1 MTTSDWLTVP
11 GARLHYEV
19 RGAGPVLLLI
29 PGGAADSAGFAPLAT
44 ALADRYTVVTYD
56 PRGLGRSTLDGPP
69 DDIPVAVQADD
80 AHRLLAT
87 VGNEPAHVFASSGG
101 GMTGLCLLTRYPEQ
115 VRTLVAHEPPITT
128 LLPDHE
134 QFRAEGEQLY
144 ETWRT
149 QGIDAA
155 LPRFLAGAQLDGGE
169 KDGAGPD
176 PQILAMT
183 MAMKPSFDFFLGY
196 MMRELGAFR
205 PDIPA
210 LRAAS
215 SRVLV
220 AGGMESKGQP
230 AHRAATALADALG
243 LPLVDFPGDHMAGA
257 TDPGGFADRLHDVLT
272 SAD

>member
-1 MTTSDWLTVP
+1 MTTSDWVTVP

-19 RGAGPVLLLI
+19 RGSGPALLLI

-69 DDIPVAVQADD
+69 EDIAVAVQADD
-80 AHRLLAT
+80 AHRLLAA
-87 VGNEPAHVFASSGG
+87 VGTESAHVFAGSGG
-101 GMTGLCLLTRYPEQ
+101 GMTGLCLLTGYPEQ

-144 ETWRT
+144 EIWRT

-169 KDGAGPD
+169 EAGAEPD
-176 PQILAMT
+176 PQILAM
-183 MAMKPSFDFFLGY
+183 KPNFGFFLGY
-196 MMRELGAFR
+196 MMRELGAFQA
-205 PDIPA
+205 DIPA
-210 LRAAS
+210 LRATS
-215 SRVLV
+215 SRVVV

-230 AHRAATALADALG
+230 AHRAATALADTLG

-257 TDPGGFADRLHDVLT
+257 TDPAGFANRLHEVLT
-272 SAD
+272 GAH